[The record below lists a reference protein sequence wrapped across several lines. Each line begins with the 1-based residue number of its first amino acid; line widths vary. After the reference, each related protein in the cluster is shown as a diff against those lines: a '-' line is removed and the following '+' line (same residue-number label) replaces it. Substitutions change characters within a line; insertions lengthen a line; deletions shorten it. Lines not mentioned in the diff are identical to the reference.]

1 MDEKHDSIEIRVRAT
16 TQCNA
21 LAGSVVAAYSTGKR
35 VVLSAIGPLPVT
47 TAVKAISVANRTLA
61 PRGIMLCVIP
71 ALVTRSLPDQHEPTS
86 AERPWVVTL
95 LTVVDL
101 LGGRNFTIPALPPVE
116 GL

>member
-1 MDEKHDSIEIRVRAT
+1 MEETSGSIEIRVRAT

-47 TAVKAISVANRTLA
+47 TAVKAVSIANRTLA
-61 PRGIMLCVIP
+61 PRGIMLGLIP
-71 ALVTRSLPDQHEPTS
+71 ALVTRSLPDQHEPAS

-95 LTVVDL
+95 LTLVNLLDRPSLTVD
-101 LGGRNFTIPALPPVE
+101 GDPT
-116 GL
+116 